1 MYAAP
6 YQRRDYHEKVLQMN
20 MFLISKLRSENIYQ
34 HLQCKSKS
42 RQQEVKVTLQNLF
55 DYIHKVREHICSTV

>member
-1 MYAAP
+1 MYVMP

-34 HLQCKSKS
+34 HLQCKS
-42 RQQEVKVTLQNLF
+42 NLF